1 MPDMGMG
8 GAMPMDTGGLD
19 PTNPQQPPEALQ
31 QIAMILQSPPGPQD
45 GPLEQAVRENW
56 TLGHDGQPHFVGTAA
71 AGAQQATAL
80 AQGGSFVVTDPTSF
94 VVNGQP
100 FVTGEQS
107 RDELVRAQPL
117 GQGATQLQVVPL
129 QRPGMAVPAW
139 AASQANALVPGD
151 PYRAGVPAWAQAPIH
166 MATGGT
172 ATVYGSGS
180 PSVLYG
186 GSTVTNAAKPVK
198 GNTGISETGQVRV
211 ANKGK
216 GYSTRPV
223 PFPYQDPNRLNPVVM
238 AQLAANPTLKAMYE
252 SGLSSIGIDPAS
264 QWASFYSS
272 LPRQNPGTATR
283 LQGAY

>member
-1 MPDMGMG
+1 M
-8 GAMPMDTGGLD
+8 GLD

-31 QIAMILQSPPGPQD
+31 QIAMILQSPPAPTD

-71 AGAQQATAL
+71 QGAQQATAL
-80 AQGGSFVVTDPTSF
+80 AQGGSFVVTDPTAF
-94 VVNGQP
+94 TVNGQP

-117 GQGATQLQVVPL
+117 GQGATRLQVVPL
-129 QRPGMAVPAW
+129 QRPGMAVPRW
-139 AASQANALVPGD
+139 AAQQANALVPGS
-151 PYRAGVPAWAQAPIH
+151 PYHATPAWAHAPIH

-186 GSTVTNAAKPVK
+186 GSTVTNAARPV
-198 GNTGISETGQVRV
+198 GNNTGISETGQVSV
-211 ANKGK
+211 ANRGR

-223 PFPYQDPNRLNPVVM
+223 PFPYTDPNRWSPVVA
-238 AQLAANPTLKAMYE
+238 AQIQANPSLLAAQN
-252 SGLSSIGIDPAS
+252 SGLSSIGLDPAS
-264 QWASFYSS
+264 TWAAFYSS

-283 LQGAY
+283 LAGAF